1 MTIYDRLSNARGG
14 YYSSSYGPTELHMKS
29 LDIAKEMFARLK
41 PELDNY
47 FDLIIKV
54 EKYLEEAGAPI
65 VLD

>member
-1 MTIYDRLSNARGG
+1 
-14 YYSSSYGPTELHMKS
+14 MKS
-29 LDIAKEMFARLK
+29 LDIAKDMFTRLK

-47 FDLIIKV
+47 FDLIVKV